1 MSEASGDTLF
11 VRRVE
16 LDVVDEGHPAGFLS
30 DAKLIDGLLMLCTNR
45 LLRLW
50 GSLALV
56 YLLIEVMQV
65 LLHCLQSCLLL
76 NLGRV
81 VLHRGAC
88 VPNILNLRSF
98 RVSKSQSLNNIVQI
112 LLRELFGVHNA

>member
-1 MSEASGDTLF
+1 VSEASGDTLF

-30 DAKLIDGLLMLCTNR
+30 DAELIDGLLMLCTNR

-50 GSLALV
+50 GSLALIR
-56 YLLIEVMQV
+56 LLIEVMQV

-88 VPNILNLRSF
+88 VPIY
-98 RVSKSQSLNNIVQI
+98 
-112 LLRELFGVHNA
+112 